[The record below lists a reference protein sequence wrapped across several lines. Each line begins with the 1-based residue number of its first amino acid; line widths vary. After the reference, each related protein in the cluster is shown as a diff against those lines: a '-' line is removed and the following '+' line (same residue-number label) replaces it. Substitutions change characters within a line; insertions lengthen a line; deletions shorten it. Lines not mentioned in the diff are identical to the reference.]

1 MKLNDFK
8 DSLFDLMNEIWDLE
22 ICDIEAD
29 DRNNRFLV
37 AVKDGSIF
45 EIEGRRKTAGQDAEK
60 I

>member
-37 AVKDGSIF
+37 SVKDGSIF
-45 EIEGRRKTAGQDAEK
+45 EIECRRKTAGQDAEK